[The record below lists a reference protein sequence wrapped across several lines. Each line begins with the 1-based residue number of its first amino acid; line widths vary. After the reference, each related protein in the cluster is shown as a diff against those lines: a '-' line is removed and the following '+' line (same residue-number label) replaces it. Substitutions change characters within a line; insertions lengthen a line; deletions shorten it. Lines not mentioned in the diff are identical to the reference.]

1 MKIGYPCIN
10 QTLDCSTNKT
20 FRLRSYSE
28 SRLKDTLQNN
38 LNCLLKILDYNVK
51 NNILFFRI
59 SSDLVPFASHPVCRF
74 QWYDYFK
81 KDFKKIGQFIKKHN
95 IRISMHPDQFTLI
108 NSPRKDV
115 LERSVS
121 ELIYHARILDVM
133 ELDETA
139 KIQIHV
145 GGVYGDKQRSMIVF
159 VERYK
164 KLPKAVL
171 RRLVIENDDRS
182 YTLADCLR
190 IHKKTNIPVLF
201 DVFHH
206 SLNNSGE
213 SLKECLKS
221 ATKTWKKKDG
231 ILMTDYSLQKKNAKK
246 GTHVYT
252 ISISDFKKF
261 LRESKPYDFDIML
274 EIKDKEKS
282 AKKAI
287 LAAKSDKR
295 WKC

>member
-10 QTLDCSTNKT
+10 QTLDCSANKT

-28 SRLKDTLQNN
+28 SRLRDTLQNN
-38 LNCLLKILDYNVK
+38 LDCLLKILDYNVK

-74 QWYDYFK
+74 RWYDYFK
-81 KDFKKIGQFIKKHN
+81 KDFKEIGRFIKKHD

-115 LERSVS
+115 LERSIS
-121 ELIYHARILDVM
+121 ELLYHARILDAM
-133 ELDETA
+133 ELSETA

-145 GGVYGDKQRSMIVF
+145 GGVYGDKKRSMAVF

-171 RRLVIENDDRS
+171 RRLVIENDDRL
-182 YTLADCLR
+182 YTFSDCLE
-190 IHKKTNIPVLF
+190 IHKKTKIPVLF

-206 SLNNSGE
+206 SLNNNGE
-213 SLKECLKS
+213 SLRECLKHVI
-221 ATKTWKKKDG
+221 KTWKAKDG
-231 ILMTDYSLQKKNAKK
+231 LLMIDYSLQKKNAKR
-246 GTHVYT
+246 GTHAYA
-252 ISISDFKKF
+252 ISIPNFKRF
-261 LRESKPYDFDIML
+261 LR
-274 EIKDKEKS
+274 
-282 AKKAI
+282 
-287 LAAKSDKR
+287 
-295 WKC
+295 